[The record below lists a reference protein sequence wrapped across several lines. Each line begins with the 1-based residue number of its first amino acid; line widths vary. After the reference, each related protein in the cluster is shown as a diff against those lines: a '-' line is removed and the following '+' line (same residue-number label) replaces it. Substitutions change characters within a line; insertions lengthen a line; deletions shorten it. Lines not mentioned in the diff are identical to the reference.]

1 MFKVY
6 FKLKDTE
13 FEIVAGDLDLSHPYF
28 VSIKDFDLDY
38 DKSLV
43 VNPQL
48 ENTRKRFRDIETI
61 MIPFQC
67 CSLIEKVP
75 ERKSEPQKVL
85 SLTKKVKE

>member
-6 FKLKDTE
+6 FKLKDE
-13 FEIVAGDLDLSHPYF
+13 EYEIVAQDLDLSHPYF
-28 VSIKDFDLDY
+28 VSIKDFVLDY
-38 DKSLV
+38 DEGLV

-48 ENTRKRFRDIETI
+48 ENTRKRFKDIETI

-75 ERKSEPQKVL
+75 EKKSGSSVVL
-85 SLTKKVKE
+85 KMQEKEQ